1 MTEAWATWTASL
13 PRASS
18 RSERTAMTSL
28 YSMRSP
34 VSVQLR
40 GPFLFE
46 LPQLRLVRLQL
57 HAGAVPDLFVMDP
70 CARGLHPHPPFGVLD
85 RAPQALAFLRELLQ
99 FQADAMVPLL
109 FGQQLARPR
118 LRDAREGRV
127 ESRHPG
133 ICTPPPAEDEE
144 GRRESDQATRDVR
157 SHDVAEACRLVH
169 AKGIQEERP
178 EHGDRDREDDAQ
190 GEAVQPVVLAVQ
202 LPFSRM
208 KGVDEEVSR
217 QEEQEHAG
225 PDHTRRRGGGGEASV
240 RQRPAPPAPGKSNML
255 PGGG

>member
-13 PRASS
+13 PRDSS

-28 YSMRSP
+28 YSMTSP
-34 VSVQLR
+34 VSTAPRPVPLR
-40 GPFLFE
+40 APSASPRPPSAPRGSGPG
-46 LPQLRLVRLQL
+46 PLRNGSVR
-57 HAGAVPDLFVMDP
+57 
-70 CARGLHPHPPFGVLD
+70 RGLHPHPPFGVLD
-85 RAPQALAFLRELLQ
+85 RAPQALPFLRELLQ

-202 LPFSRM
+202 LPFPRIE
-208 KGVDEEVSR
+208 GVDEQVSR
-217 QEEQEHAG
+217 QEEQEHEG
-225 PDHTRRRGGGGEASV
+225 PDHTRRRGDGAEDIV
-240 RQRPAPPAPGKSNML
+240 RQRTTPPARVYLKIPRT
-255 PGGG
+255 